1 MSTQPQEPSTLD
13 FTEVVSCGTGITLEE
28 SRPFWNPV
36 SSQTQLDC
44 SGSSTGPFGQQNQS
58 AALRQ
63 NIYENFMQ
71 GLETGSSSGTADGL
85 QFWEGEGESSSGS
98 MGSLEQMD
106 FLFEKEQGVVR
117 RAGLLAFKPL
127 ITLHKDRKLELVAR
141 RKWRQYWATL
151 KGKMVKHAQPIQ
163 FFTYKSSKFSCNVC
177 FFFVIRSSISVFL
190 SPVGCTLLLGE
201 SNGKTSPELE
211 CTPQYAVL
219 AEDSIVQAV
228 PEHPKKEHVF
238 CLSNAYG
245 DVYLFQACGRYHNI

>member
-1 MSTQPQEPSTLD
+1 MSTEPQEPSTLD
-13 FTEVVSCGTGITLEE
+13 FTEVVSCGTGLTLEQ
-28 SRPFWNPV
+28 SRPYLNPV

-63 NIYENFMQ
+63 NVYENFMQ

-85 QFWEGEGESSSGS
+85 QVWEGEGESSSGS
-98 MGSLEQMD
+98 MGSLEQLD
-106 FLFEKEQGVVR
+106 FLFEKEQSVVR

-127 ITLHKDRKLELVAR
+127 ITLHKDCKLELVAR

-151 KGKMVKHAQPIQ
+151 KGKMVKHVQPIT
-163 FFTYKSSKFSCNVC
+163 FFTYKSSKLSCNGC
-177 FFFVIRSSISVFL
+177 FFVIRSSISVFM
-190 SPVGCTLLLGE
+190 SPEGCTLLLGE
-201 SNGKTSPELE
+201 SNGKTSPEQE

-238 CLSNAYG
+238 GLSNAYG
-245 DVYLFQACGRYHNI
+245 DVYLFQACGLCHNI

>member
-13 FTEVVSCGTGITLEE
+13 FTEVVSCGTGVTLEE

-44 SGSSTGPFGQQNQS
+44 SGCS
-58 AALRQ
+58 LRQ

-85 QFWEGEGESSSGS
+85 QVWEGEGESSSGS

-117 RAGLLAFKPL
+117 RAGWLAFKPL

-163 FFTYKSSKFSCNVC
+163 FFSYKM
-177 FFFVIRSSISVFL
+177 
-190 SPVGCTLLLGE
+190 
-201 SNGKTSPELE
+201 
-211 CTPQYAVL
+211 
-219 AEDSIVQAV
+219 
-228 PEHPKKEHVF
+228 
-238 CLSNAYG
+238 
-245 DVYLFQACGRYHNI
+245 